1 MEYLF
6 NSISEFITPEIVK
19 NTSKIL
25 KEENSKVSQAFQTT
39 IASILELIVEKGE
52 NKKFESILKGIGN
65 LHILFSVSNLFLDKM
80 NSKMQNACTKFLK
93 YTLND
98 RLKEYYSLISDIS
111 HISLFN
117 STYIVNKIALL
128 VSAFLGEK
136 LISNISFS
144 ALLDQLEDEKND
156 FQIYIPFELSKLLEQ
171 SHLKSFLAQKFWVSF
186 F

>member
-65 LHILFSVSNLFLDKM
+65 MHI
-80 NSKMQNACTKFLK
+80 
-93 YTLND
+93 
-98 RLKEYYSLISDIS
+98 
-111 HISLFN
+111 
-117 STYIVNKIALL
+117 
-128 VSAFLGEK
+128 
-136 LISNISFS
+136 
-144 ALLDQLEDEKND
+144 
-156 FQIYIPFELSKLLEQ
+156 
-171 SHLKSFLAQKFWVSF
+171 
-186 F
+186 